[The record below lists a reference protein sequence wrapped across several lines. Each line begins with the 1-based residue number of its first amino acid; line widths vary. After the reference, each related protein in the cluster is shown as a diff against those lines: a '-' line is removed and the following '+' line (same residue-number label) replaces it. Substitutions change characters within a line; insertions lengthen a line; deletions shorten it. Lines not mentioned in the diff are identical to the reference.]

1 MGSLENL
8 PPPPAFLLEPST
20 PQQNSNLEQQQATAT
35 KDVPTG
41 K

>member
-20 PQQNSNLEQQQATAT
+20 PQNSNLEQQQATAT